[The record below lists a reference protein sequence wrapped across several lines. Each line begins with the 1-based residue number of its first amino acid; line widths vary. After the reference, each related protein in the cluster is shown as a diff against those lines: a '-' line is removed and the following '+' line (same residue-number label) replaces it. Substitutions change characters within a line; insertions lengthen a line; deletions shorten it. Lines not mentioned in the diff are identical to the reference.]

1 MQLGEENALLEVPRG
16 ERVSVA
22 DQVAE
27 GSGSARPSARLPL
40 DNNRRPLRVT
50 HEVGTL
56 VQRFFFMDPI
66 FGSAG
71 SFSELLFL

>member
-1 MQLGEENALLEVPRG
+1 MG

-40 DNNRRPLRVT
+40 GNNRPLRVT

-56 VQRFFFMDPI
+56 VQIFLLDPT

-71 SFSELLFL
+71 SFSELVSLENRSASIFK

>member
-40 DNNRRPLRVT
+40 GNNRPLRVT

-56 VQRFFFMDPI
+56 VQIFFT
-66 FGSAG
+66 GSDFRIRG
-71 SFSELLFL
+71 